1 MDFDLK
7 SLKEVGGIFKFATGV
22 LGKSAIVLGILLVVA
37 IVAVWRLHSDV
48 AIFGTVV
55 LAALSFFLWFYPVI
69 KFAGKHPDIA
79 LLEGAEWSGFQRF
92 QAEAKGY
99 SPKPSERHAISAPGS
114 DALPP
119 GAKSSLAPA
128 IAAKI
133 HEEPRQ

>member
-22 LGKSAIVLGILLVVA
+22 LGKSAIVLGILLVAA
-37 IVAVWRLHSDV
+37 IVAVWRLHSDI
-48 AIFGTVV
+48 AIFGTLV
-55 LAALSFFLWFYPVI
+55 LVALIFFLWFYQVI

-99 SPKPSERHAISAPGS
+99 FPKPSERHASSAPSSG
-114 DALPP
+114 ALPP
-119 GAKSSLAPA
+119 GAESSLAA
-128 IAAKI
+128 GIAANV